1 MLHQVRTRFEDQTS
15 LQINSGGSSDEDSDY
30 ADSVGQPVEWTV
42 VRGHAGKFTRA
53 SPSIAGASD
62 HAEDSQVDDAAPWGM
77 RCQQSTK
84 TNWPITSPQ
93 PGGPTDAFLIPSYG
107 GAHSLGYF

>member
-53 SPSIAGASD
+53 DPITASASN
-62 HAEDSQVDDAAPWGM
+62 HATNNQVDDAAPRGRW
-77 RCQQSTK
+77 RQQSAEA
-84 TNWPITSPQ
+84 
-93 PGGPTDAFLIPSYG
+93 D
-107 GAHSLGYF
+107 